1 MQYERKKALF
11 RAGDLASILL
21 VLLLVGALL
30 WAFFAAERGTA
41 AQISVE
47 GETVAVLPLSKD
59 AVYPIV
65 SRGHHLTVHIENG
78 EVFVSDADCPDL
90 VCQNTGKISAKG
102 TSIVC
107 TAAGVQIKITGGG
120 DGDADFVA
128 G

>member
-1 MQYERKKALF
+1 MQLKRKQALF
-11 RAGDLASILL
+11 RVGDLAAILL

-30 WAFFAAERGTA
+30 WAFFAAERGAA

-59 AVYPIV
+59 ATYPIA

-78 EVFVSDADCPDL
+78 AAFVSDADCPDR

-102 TSIVC
+102 ASIVC
-107 TAAGVQIKITGGG
+107 AVAGVSIRITGGG
-120 DGDADFVA
+120 DGNADFVA